1 MVELDFTEQLSALRE
16 TFGNLRTVV
25 DVDRLQREIADLSE
39 QAGAQDLWDDVDH
52 AQQVT
57 SSDRKSVV

>member
-16 TFGNLRTVV
+16 TFGNIRSVV

-39 QAGAQDLWDDVDH
+39 QANLDPATL
-52 AQQVT
+52 
-57 SSDRKSVV
+57 K